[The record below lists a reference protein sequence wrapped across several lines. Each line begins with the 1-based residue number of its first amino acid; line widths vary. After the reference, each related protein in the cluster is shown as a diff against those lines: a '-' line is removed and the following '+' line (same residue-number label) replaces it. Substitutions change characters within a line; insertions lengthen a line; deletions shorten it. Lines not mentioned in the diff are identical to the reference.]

1 MKTILLVVAFII
13 SGLFSVG
20 ALLSGNLVGFA
31 FWLLI
36 TYVCH
41 RFAFG
46 K

>member
-1 MKTILLVVAFII
+1 MKTFLLVLAFII
-13 SGLFSVG
+13 SGLFSVT
-20 ALLSGNLVGFA
+20 ALLGGNLVGFA
-31 FWLLI
+31 FWLLV